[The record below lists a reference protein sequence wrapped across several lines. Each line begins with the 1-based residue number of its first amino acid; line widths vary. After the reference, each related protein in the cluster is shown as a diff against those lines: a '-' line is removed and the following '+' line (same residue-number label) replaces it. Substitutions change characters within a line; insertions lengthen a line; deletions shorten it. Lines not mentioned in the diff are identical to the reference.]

1 MRQHNNN
8 GSYNNNRNS
17 SYNKSSTDKPKS
29 GLTVEV
35 RNGDVTKALRIFK
48 KKVAEAGII
57 QEVRDRQE
65 FVKPSKKRARA
76 KASFGKWAGT
86 QSKIT
91 PMPRWCSKSMRYIKS
106 CGVP

>member
-8 GSYNNNRNS
+8 GSYNNKRS
-17 SYNKSSTDKPKS
+17 SYNNTNDKPKA

-76 KASFGKWAGT
+76 KAAG
-86 QSKIT
+86 IA
-91 PMPRWCSKSMRYIKS
+91 RWKKKVRDGELDGLRPSKSKRR
-106 CGVP
+106 